1 LIPYRSVTGRNVA
14 GALVAP
20 TEPVDRSAHEGR
32 GYIRIPGPVDRGA
45 HEGRGYIRP
54 YTRTVASRPRNVT
67 VEVAAMSGA

>member
-1 LIPYRSVTGRNVA
+1 LIG
-14 GALVAP
+14 G
-20 TEPVDRSAHEGR
+20 AHEGR
-32 GYIRIPGPVDRGA
+32 GYIRIRNALIGGAHEGRGYIRIRNPLIGGA